1 MKAPPPDEL
10 AAIAVALHLR
20 CAGVVQGVQTPSAW
34 LAEARAL
41 AVSGS
46 AGVDDLKDAR
56 SW

>member
-1 MKAPPPDEL
+1 MKGPPPDEL
-10 AAIAVALHLR
+10 AAIAVALHVR
-20 CAGVVQGVQTPSAW
+20 GAGVVQGVQTPSAW